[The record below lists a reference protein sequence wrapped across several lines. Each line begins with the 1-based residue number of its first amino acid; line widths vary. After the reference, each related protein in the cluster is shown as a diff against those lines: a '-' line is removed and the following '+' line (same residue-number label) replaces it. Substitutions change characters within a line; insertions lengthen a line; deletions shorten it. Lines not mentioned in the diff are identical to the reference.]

1 MEIIRLPQVML
12 DSGEYRIINNNDFKL
27 SKLSPRANNLILR
40 ILEALRRNFFNTL
53 KVVIKFDEIKDYCF
67 LDGIMR
73 VHFLEQT
80 LRELKCLETSFLYP
94 QREAQL
100 VDNTAAFVM
109 DYAIHYSVKDYK
121 LGSKMDNITEISH
134 IDIML
139 SSNAKHLLQTNL
151 LGIELFRSQYDA
163 KVATSNNKGN
173 VIQSKESYE
182 GFVDDAE
189 ILEFIEKVRKNEKG
203 DGRVFDISEF
213 IETSSQA
220 EKASVSKKVR
230 LASPMQDGI
239 KWFVYA
245 SFQDFSKMWIEVT
258 KDFISKAKMVKQEK
272 IKK

>member
-1 MEIIRLPQVML
+1 MEIVRLPQVML
-12 DSGEYRIINNNDFKL
+12 DGGEYRIINNNSFKL

-80 LRELKCLETSFLYP
+80 LKELKCLETSFLYP

-100 VDNTAAFVM
+100 VNNTAAFVM

-121 LGSKMDNITEISH
+121 LGSKMDNITAISH

-173 VIQSKESYE
+173 VIQSKKKYE

-189 ILEFIEKVRKNEKG
+189 ILEFIEKVRKNAKG

-220 EKASVSKKVR
+220 DKANVSKKVR

-258 KDFISKAKMVKQEK
+258 KDFISKAKMVKREK
-272 IKK
+272 N